1 IFRRRCTT
9 EIAPHDCGR
18 ARRIV
23 RCKCLPD
30 CHHSNG
36 DCAMRPIISR
46 FCVPIIMLAAL
57 ATSARATDAATE
69 VERQLLVRIAIE
81 LEYLKSLADKA
92 QSASDPARRIQFDY
106 DTLISDLSEIQG

>member
-1 IFRRRCTT
+1 
-9 EIAPHDCGR
+9 
-18 ARRIV
+18 
-23 RCKCLPD
+23 
-30 CHHSNG
+30 
-36 DCAMRPIISR
+36 MRPIISR

-106 DTLISDLSEIQG
+106 DTLISDLSEIQGAIERHAERPQRSPRSVTPLKMSSHP